1 MEAARDER
9 GRDDNEELRG
19 RLWQEVSRRRAKQA
33 RTSAECAARCECS
46 TVEKGELVKLPNCV
60 HHIHLDCLIQLAATG
75 AGQCPLCRKPTTT
88 SSEASHQVSQLR
100 VQTRLLIE
108 LRMQM
113 AALGPPGSVA
123 VVPAGRG
130 AVRPNHFAAAQIG
143 EVRRVESNDQN
154 QS

>member
-19 RLWQEVSRRRAKQA
+19 RLWQEVARRRTEQA

-88 SSEASHQVSQLR
+88 SSEAAHQVSQLR

-108 LRMQM
+108 SRMSSSKYFSGRRDSRLRLSMICQWF
-113 AALGPPGSVA
+113 LRNRNLFP
-123 VVPAGRG
+123 
-130 AVRPNHFAAAQIG
+130 QIG
-143 EVRRVESNDQN
+143 S
-154 QS
+154 

>member
-1 MEAARDER
+1 MDVARDEQR
-9 GRDDNEELRG
+9 RDDNEELRG
-19 RLWQEVSRRRAKQA
+19 RLWKEVSRRRAKQA

-60 HHIHLDCLIQLAATG
+60 HHLHLDCLIQLTATG

-88 SSEASHQVSQLR
+88 SSEAAQQVSQLR

-113 AALGPPGSVA
+113 AALGPRNVV
-123 VVPAGRG
+123 VVPAGRS
-130 AVRPNHFAAAQIG
+130 AL
-143 EVRRVESNDQN
+143 
-154 QS
+154 